1 MCNKKT
7 KMITVLILSLIVLD
21 LKSQTSAIASGG
33 VANGSGGTVSYT
45 VGQPCY
51 KSDVGENGAIEEGIQ
66 QSYEIP
72 IVTEVKGK
80 EVNATITVLLIAR
93 DNRLILRVN
102 NIELSDLSFQ
112 LYNINGKILH
122 KGRITAK
129 ETTISISNYPSAT
142 YFINVLDRDKRI
154 NTIKIVKK

>member
-1 MCNKKT
+1 
-7 KMITVLILSLIVLD
+7 MITVLILSFIVFD

-33 VANGSGGTVSYT
+33 VANGSNGSISYT

-72 IVTEVKGK
+72 LVTEIKEK
-80 EVNATITVLLIAR
+80 EVNATVTVLLIAR
-93 DNRLILRVN
+93 DNRLIISIN
-102 NIELSDLSFQ
+102 KIEFSDLSF
-112 LYNINGKILH
+112 LIYNTNGKILH
-122 KGRITAK
+122 KGRITTK
-129 ETTISISNYPSAT
+129 ETTISISNYPSAP
-142 YFINVLDRDKRI
+142 YFINVLDRNKRI